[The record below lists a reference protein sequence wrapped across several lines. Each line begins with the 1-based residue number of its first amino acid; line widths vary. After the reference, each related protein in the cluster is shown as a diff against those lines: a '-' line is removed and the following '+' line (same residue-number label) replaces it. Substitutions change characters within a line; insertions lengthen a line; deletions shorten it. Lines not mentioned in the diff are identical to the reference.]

1 MEKAVSFCKYAIET
15 ALFEGLGK
23 KYTPLTMVMA
33 ALSLSENVL
42 KTKMETKL
50 QPTLK
55 VGKNEMAECFKDMCI
70 VLQNNNKFELTA
82 LRRKYGKNRNHQV
95 AKMKINLND

>member
-1 MEKAVSFCKYAIET
+1 MEKAVSLCKYAIET

-23 KYTPLTMVMA
+23 KYTPLAMVMA
-33 ALSLSENVL
+33 ALTLSENVI

-55 VGKNEMAECFKDMCI
+55 VGKSEMAECLKDMCI
-70 VLQNNNKFELTA
+70 VLQTNNKFELTA

-95 AKMKINLND
+95 AKIKINLND